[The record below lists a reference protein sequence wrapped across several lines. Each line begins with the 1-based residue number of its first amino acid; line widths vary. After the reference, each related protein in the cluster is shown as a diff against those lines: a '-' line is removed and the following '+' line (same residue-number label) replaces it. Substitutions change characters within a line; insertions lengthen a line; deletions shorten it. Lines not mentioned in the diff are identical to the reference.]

1 MEGVAE
7 VSSWCVIAA
16 LKYVAISWPHSV
28 PSPDDPGILGK

>member
-7 VSSWCVIAA
+7 NSWWRIIFA
-16 LKYVAISWPHSV
+16 LKYAAISSPHSV